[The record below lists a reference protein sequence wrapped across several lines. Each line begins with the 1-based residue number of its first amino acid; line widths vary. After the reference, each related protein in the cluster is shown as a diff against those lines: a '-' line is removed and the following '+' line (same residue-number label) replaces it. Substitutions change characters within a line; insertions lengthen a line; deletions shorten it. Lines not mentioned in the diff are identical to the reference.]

1 MVKKM
6 IGCLCIHGF
15 TGAPYEVEPL
25 ADYLREKTNW
35 KIVMPT
41 LPGHGETLSL
51 KGVTYKQWIEH
62 AEKELKNL
70 LAECR
75 TVYII
80 GFSMG
85 GLIAAYLA
93 EKYPVEK
100 LILLSAAAKYINAG
114 QLLRDIKEMW
124 KDARSGQLNENELFL
139 RYKSKFLLTPIS
151 ATWQFRKMVVCS
163 KPLFAKIQTPT
174 FIAQGLADGI
184 VPPQSAE
191 YIYRRLSS
199 DQKEIYYAP
208 QAKHHICHTGDKE
221 QLFEKIFTFLTGSSR
236 VI

>member
-1 MVKKM
+1 MVKRM

-25 ADYLREKTNW
+25 AEYLHKKTTW
-35 KIVMPT
+35 KIVVPT

-51 KGVTYKQWIEH
+51 KGITYKQWIEH
-62 AEKELKNL
+62 AEKEMKKL
-70 LAECR
+70 LAECD
-75 TVYII
+75 TVYVI

-100 LILLSAAAKYINAG
+100 LILLSAAAKYINVG
-114 QLLRDIKEMW
+114 QLFKDMKEMW
-124 KDARSGQLNENELFL
+124 KDARNGKLSENELFL
-139 RYKSKFLLTPIS
+139 RYKSKFLFTPIS
-151 ATWQFRKMVVCS
+151 AAWQFRKMAAYS
-163 KPLFAKIQTPT
+163 KPLFTKIQAPT

-184 VPPQSAE
+184 VPPKSAE
-191 YIYRRLSS
+191 YIYRRLPSS
-199 DQKEIYYAP
+199 QKEIYYVP
-208 QAKHHICHTGDKE
+208 NAKHHICHTGDKE
-221 QLFEKIFTFLTGSSR
+221 QLFEKVFTFLTRSSR

>member
-1 MVKKM
+1 M

-25 ADYLREKTNW
+25 AEYLHEKTTW
-35 KIVMPT
+35 KIVVPT

-51 KGVTYKQWIEH
+51 KGITYKQWIKC
-62 AEKELKNL
+62 AEKEMEKL
-70 LAECR
+70 LVECE
-75 TVYII
+75 TIYVI

-100 LILLSAAAKYINAG
+100 LILLSAAAKYINVG
-114 QLLRDIKEMW
+114 QLLKDIKQMW
-124 KDARSGQLNENELFL
+124 KDMRSGTLSENELFL
-139 RYKSKFLLTPIS
+139 RYKNKFLFTPLS
-151 ATWQFRKMVVCS
+151 AAWQFRKMAAYS
-163 KPLFAKIQTPT
+163 KPLFAKIQVPT

-184 VPPQSAE
+184 VPPKSAE
-191 YIYRRLSS
+191 YIYRRLPSN
-199 DQKEIYYAP
+199 QKELYYVP
-208 QAKHHICHTGDKE
+208 HAKHHICHTGEKE
-221 QLFEKIFTFLTGSSR
+221 QLFEKVFTFLKGSSR